1 MRFKRAVNGNKN
13 SKKVLKLAKGYYG
26 AKSKQFR
33 VANEAVMKSQAYAFV
48 GRKLKKRDFRSLWI
62 TRINAAARIN
72 GISYSKLIHGLKNA
86 GVQVNRKM
94 LSELA
99 VYNAEAFTSL
109 VETAKAHQ

>member
-1 MRFKRAVNGNKN
+1 MRVKRAVNGNKN
-13 SKKVLKLAKGYYG
+13 RRKVLKLAKGYYG

>member
-1 MRFKRAVNGNKN
+1 MRVKRAVNGNKN
-13 SKKVLKLAKGYYG
+13 RKKGLKLAKGYYG

>member
-1 MRFKRAVNGNKN
+1 MRVKRAVNGNQN
-13 SKKVLKLAKGYYG
+13 RKKVLKLAKGYYG